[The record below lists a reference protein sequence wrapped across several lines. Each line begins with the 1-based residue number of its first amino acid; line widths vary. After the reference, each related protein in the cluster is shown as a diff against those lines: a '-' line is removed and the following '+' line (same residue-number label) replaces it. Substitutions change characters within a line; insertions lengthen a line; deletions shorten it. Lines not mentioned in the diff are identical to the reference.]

1 MLRRMDMRLLTWS
14 VLASAVMLAGCSGS
28 ADRDG
33 VVMADVLYGIRYTVG
48 AEAYDDSRAKAAL
61 GECLALS
68 GASSAGQD
76 DSLPPGPSVRFK
88 GELEDQDELERCLR
102 ALPDVVLS
110 GPRPV
115 PSGF

>member
-1 MLRRMDMRLLTWS
+1 MTMRWLSLGVWTTA
-14 VLASAVMLAGCSGS
+14 VVMLAGCGGS

-33 VVMADVLYGIRYTVG
+33 VVRADVLYGIRYTVG
-48 AEAYDDSRAKAAL
+48 ADAYDDKRATAAL
-61 GECLALS
+61 NACLELP

-88 GELEDQDELERCLR
+88 GDVEDQDVLERCLR
-102 ALPDVVLS
+102 ALPNVVLS